1 MGRILAAA
9 RIKYLEEG
17 SPYLGTYSGDNIVP
31 EEDPERLL
39 SYYAFFLLPPS
50 NAHEKLAN
58 IEINKIYPDFRK
70 PYNKKQ
76 PWD

>member
-17 SPYLGTYSGDNIVP
+17 SPYLGPYSGDNIVP
-31 EEDPERLL
+31 EEDPEQLL

-50 NAHEKLAN
+50 NEHEKLAN